1 MPDASTSLEPGR
13 IKLAIDGGI
22 PVRTTRLP
30 LSRPW
35 LGEEEAAAA
44 AEAVRAGCGPGD
56 GPECRRT
63 EAALAEILGVRRA
76 LFMSSCTSALEAAI
90 LLSGVQHGDEVVLP
104 SFTFVSC
111 ANAVMRAGGRPV
123 FADVD
128 PATMNLDPASVERVV
143 TPRTRAV
150 IVVHYAGR
158 ISGLDELAAL
168 CQGRGIRL
176 IEDAAHALGS
186 QWNGQL
192 AGTIGDF
199 GCFSFHGTKDVVC
212 GEGGALVCREP
223 ADTRRAEILREK
235 GTNRSAFIR
244 GEVDK
249 YTWVAE
255 GGSFVAAEVLAAVL
269 RVQLGRLPA
278 ILQRKRA
285 LASALTAA
293 LEPIGHLLTL
303 PREWPGMSTSWH
315 LYPVLVP
322 ARHRDRILAALQA
335 EGIGATFHYVSLH
348 ASPFARDRFGYRPEE
363 LPHTVAISDS
373 LVRLPL
379 FAAMSDADL
388 ADVAAAARKV
398 IVATLGSYP

>member
-1 MPDASTSLEPGR
+1 MPDASTSLEHEDLR
-13 IKLAIDGGI
+13 LAIDGGA
-22 PVRTTRLP
+22 PVRSARLP

-35 LGEEEAAAA
+35 LGPEEAEAAAA
-44 AEAVRAGCGPGD
+44 AVRAGCGPGD
-56 GPECRRT
+56 GPECRRA
-63 EAALAEILGVRRA
+63 EAVLAEALGVHRA

-90 LLSGVQHGDEVVLP
+90 LLSGVEHGDDVVLP

-111 ANAVMRAGGRPV
+111 ANAVIRAGGRPV

-128 PATMNLDPASVERVV
+128 PATMNLDPASVERVL
-143 TPRTRAV
+143 TPRTKAV

-168 CQGRGIRL
+168 CRRRGIRL

-186 QWNGQL
+186 RWHDQL

-212 GEGGALVCREP
+212 GEGGALVCRNP
-223 ADTRRAEILREK
+223 AETRRAEILREK
-235 GTNRSAFIR
+235 GTNRSAFLR

-269 RVQLGRLPA
+269 RVQLSRLPA
-278 ILQRKRA
+278 ILQRKRL
-285 LASALTAA
+285 LAERLTAA
-293 LEPIGHLLTL
+293 LEPASHLVTL
-303 PREWPGMSTSWH
+303 PHEWPGMSTSWH

-322 ARHRDRILAALQA
+322 AARRDRILAALQA
-335 EGIGATFHYVSLH
+335 EGIGATFHYIALH
-348 ASPFARDRFGYRPEE
+348 SSPFARDRFGYRADD
-363 LPHTVAISDS
+363 LPHTLAVSDS

-379 FAAMSDADL
+379 FAAMTDADL
-388 ADVAAAARKV
+388 ADVAAAFRKV
-398 IVATLGSYP
+398 VFATLGRQP